1 MAKVR
6 VLLSA
11 LFMVAFIAA
20 GLAFVSVHLWQ
31 GFSEGSVVM
40 HGRVASRVVTLAESP
55 LAFYVGMAVYLALA
69 IFLLWLVIG
78 LSSGIAARLSN
89 RRKSAT

>member
-1 MAKVR
+1 
-6 VLLSA
+6 
-11 LFMVAFIAA
+11 
-20 GLAFVSVHLWQ
+20 
-31 GFSEGSVVM
+31 M